1 MAWSRG
7 LLLLLM
13 LITISEGA
21 WPRERVRSRR
31 RGTMEEKKVEVVSVS
46 AGESVQ
52 TPQSKATQ
60 TRVVARNCSRMY

>member
-31 RGTMEEKKVEVVSVS
+31 RGTMEEKKVEVVSVHQPGR
-46 AGESVQ
+46 AFKHR
-52 TPQSKATQ
+52 KATQ
-60 TRVVARNCSRMY
+60 TGVVARNCSRMY